1 MIRFP
6 SSSISRRRCNAARQ
20 GVVTLLPP
28 GPSFRDGSD
37 AIESKPYGY
46 AAFMRPTPL
55 IGSVAISMSGN
66 AAKMDRI
73 EATADT
79 SP

>member
-1 MIRFP
+1 MIRFL
-6 SSSISRRRCNAARQ
+6 SSSISRRRCNAARR
-20 GVVTLLPP
+20 GVVTLMPP

-55 IGSVAISMSGN
+55 IGSVAISMSGS

-73 EATADT
+73 ETTADT

>member
-1 MIRFP
+1 M
-6 SSSISRRRCNAARQ
+6 
-20 GVVTLLPP
+20 PP

-37 AIESKPYGY
+37 AVESKPYGY

-55 IGSVAISMSGN
+55 IGSVAISMSGS
-66 AAKMDRI
+66 AAKMDKI
-73 EATADT
+73 ETTADT